1 MFAQTYLSQCSGC
14 NPYESFLILAVI
26 LSNATSTRRPSLLIT
41 CMFSIMLCYGH
52 QSYEDCCWDDTFVK
66 REEET
71 EKGRREIFAF
81 FSFSSSSVL
90 QFFFFS
96 RRQKHVARRLSDFFN
111 KHNSLSPFPRER
123 ALDNIIDNNNNSNGR
138 SVL

>member
-52 QSYEDCCWDDTFVK
+52 QSYEDCCSGMIRLLI
-66 REEET
+66 REKKKPKKEGE
-71 EKGRREIFAF
+71 RFLHF
-81 FSFSSSSVL
+81 FLFLLL

>member
-52 QSYEDCCWDDTFVK
+52 QSYEDCCSGMIRLLI
-66 REEET
+66 REKKKPKKEGE
-71 EKGRREIFAF
+71 RFLHF
-81 FSFSSSSVL
+81 FLFLLLLFFSSSS
-90 QFFFFS
+90 S
-96 RRQKHVARRLSDFFN
+96 RAVKNTSHDVCLIFLTN
-111 KHNSLSPFPRER
+111 TTLSPLFL
-123 ALDNIIDNNNNSNGR
+123 ANAHLII
-138 SVL
+138 

>member
-1 MFAQTYLSQCSGC
+1 MKIVALGW
-14 NPYESFLILAVI
+14 
-26 LSNATSTRRPSLLIT
+26 
-41 CMFSIMLCYGH
+41 YG
-52 QSYEDCCWDDTFVK
+52 FVNK

>member
-1 MFAQTYLSQCSGC
+1 MVTKVMKIVAGMIRRLLREKKKPKKEG
-14 NPYESFLILAVI
+14 ERFLHFFLF
-26 LSNATSTRRPSLLIT
+26 LL
-41 CMFSIMLCYGH
+41 
-52 QSYEDCCWDDTFVK
+52 
-66 REEET
+66 
-71 EKGRREIFAF
+71 
-81 FSFSSSSVL
+81 L